1 MKPVIYNNKEKAFIS
16 VTLCQEMSR
25 EGISEF
31 LEEFEEI
38 LEGYKTRG
46 VSFSVINDAAQKSF
60 ESIDAVRDMSQGL
73 RRILNTELLLR
84 CAVYRP
90 QNDYA
95 SDNEKNYPNKF
106 RSFVDLD
113 EAKRWIGGG

>member
-1 MKPVIYNNKEKAFIS
+1 MKPVIDNNKENALIS
-16 VTLCQEMSR
+16 VKLFPEMSR
-25 EGISEF
+25 EGIKEF
-31 LEEFEEI
+31 SEEFEEI
-38 LEGYKTRG
+38 VEGYKTRG
-46 VSFSVINDAAQKSF
+46 VSFAVINDAAQKSF

-95 SDNEKNYPNKF
+95 SDDEKTDPHKF

-113 EAKRWIGGG
+113 EAKRWIGEG